1 MHHDTPSKLIAAL
14 KESLQVLEEDEVPVG
29 RAYALGFLCHYSLDR
44 AMHPLVYCQ
53 QYAICDAGVDG
64 LDRSQE
70 SEVHAEIER
79 EYDEMVL
86 FSKLG
91 RTIRSYRPFEEAL
104 HASERT
110 LQTIGKMYAF
120 VAMKAYRAFPPVDL
134 FVSAVHDFRRAQ
146 RLFYSPNGTMQSALN
161 TVETRILNRQFSFY
175 KSMSHRDNA
184 TRVSDFD
191 NRMRHPWEN
200 PYTHEVSTQ
209 SFWDIFDGTKAIAF
223 SAIEAFDKDDFDET
237 AARTLTGSLNFSG
250 QPVEE

>member
-1 MHHDTPSKLIAAL
+1 
-14 KESLQVLEEDEVPVG
+14 
-29 RAYALGFLCHYSLDR
+29 
-44 AMHPLVYCQ
+44 MHPLVYCQ
-53 QYAICDAGVDG
+53 QYAICDAGIDG
-64 LDRSQE
+64 LNRSQE
-70 SEVHAEIER
+70 NEVHAEIER

-120 VAMKAYRAFPPVDL
+120 VAMKAYRTFPPVDL
-134 FVSAVHDFRRAQ
+134 FVSAVHDFRRMQ

-161 TVETRILNRQFSFY
+161 VIETRVLNRQFSFY

-191 NRMRHPWEN
+191 NRMRHPWVN

-237 AARTLTGSLNFSG
+237 AARALTGSLNFSG